1 MRDVLIHQTLLKKI
15 KQIIRYS
22 KLEIEKYTKW
32 LSNLKSI
39 VDKLDGDKLLLI
51 PVHLSKLSDVVE
63 RCC

>member
-51 PVHLSKLSDVVE
+51 PVDLSKLSDVVE